1 MSIWCWLPWALL
13 WQLGGGDGG
22 AVAERKAAGR
32 AGQGRAG
39 QWEGRSSK
47 GSREEG
53 GGGAASER
61 ASERGAMVVVQPLR
75 LTPTTLGNRQN
86 RRYCPHH

>member
-1 MSIWCWLPWALL
+1 MVVLL
-13 WQLGGGDGG
+13 QK
-22 AVAERKAAGR
+22 EKQQ

-39 QWEGRSSK
+39 QGNGKEGAARGAERK
-47 GSREEG
+47 EEVVQR
-53 GGGAASER
+53 ASER